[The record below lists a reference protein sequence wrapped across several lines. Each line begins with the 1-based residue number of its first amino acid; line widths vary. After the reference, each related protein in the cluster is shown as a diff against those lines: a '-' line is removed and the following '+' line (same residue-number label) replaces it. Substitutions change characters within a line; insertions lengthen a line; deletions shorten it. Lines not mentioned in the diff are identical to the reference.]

1 MRVGWAEEGFMVDL
15 DQSIYEDDEELCPE
29 VDCDEINAELADLK
43 KQLTEARALLREA
56 NCADGRCI
64 EEQVSSSLY
73 GHKPWHV
80 CDWCQRR
87 RALLKE
93 D

>member
-43 KQLTEARALLREA
+43 KQLTEAKELLREVTS
-56 NCADGRCI
+56 GRDLLSK
-64 EEQVSSSLY
+64 EWL
-73 GHKPWHV
+73 
-80 CDWCQRR
+80 QRR
-87 RALLKE
+87 RALLGE
-93 D
+93 E

>member
-43 KQLTEARALLREA
+43 KQLTEAKELLREVTS
-56 NCADGRCI
+56 GRDLLSK
-64 EEQVSSSLY
+64 EWL
-73 GHKPWHV
+73 
-80 CDWCQRR
+80 QRR
-87 RALLKE
+87 NALLKE
-93 D
+93 E

>member
-43 KQLTEARALLREA
+43 KQLTEAKE
-56 NCADGRCI
+56 
-64 EEQVSSSLY
+64 
-73 GHKPWHV
+73 
-80 CDWCQRR
+80 
-87 RALLKE
+87 LLKE
-93 D
+93 AEPYTVTDGWALYDLSATWEDRRCALLGEE